1 MKEAKKMTDDK
12 DLAALSAEEK
22 EAKEQGRGIKIPFF
36 SGRLWPGKWRKKDK
50 TLFLKLG
57 AVLVVGLVFMNVVAA
72 DSAGKK
78 VAATDN
84 QAVVIDSDYRNSE
97 AALERRLAE
106 VLSQIKGA
114 GVVQVAVTF
123 STGAES
129 QYAVDTELTDST
141 VIEAAAGSSD
151 SSRQSV
157 ESQQRTTLASQDGQA
172 VLVKQSM
179 PRIEGV
185 LVVSPGAGDGRV
197 KQQLFSSVQSLL
209 GISAHRINI
218 VEGI

>member
-1 MKEAKKMTDDK
+1 MTEDK
-12 DLAALSAEEK
+12 DLAALTAEKEEEK
-22 EAKEQGRGIKIPFF
+22 EQRQGGKIPLF
-36 SGRLWPGKWRKKDK
+36 SGRLWPGNWRKKEK
-50 TLFLKLG
+50 SLFLKLG

-72 DSAGKK
+72 DSAEKK
-78 VAATDN
+78 VTAIDN
-84 QAVVIDSDYRNSE
+84 QAAVIDSDYRNSE

-114 GVVQVAVTF
+114 GAVQVAVTF

-129 QYAVDTELTDST
+129 QYAVDSELTDST
-141 VIEAAAGSSD
+141 VTEAIAGNTD
-151 SSRQSV
+151 SGRQSV
-157 ESQQRTTLASQDGQA
+157 ETQQKTTLASQDGQA

-179 PRIEGV
+179 PQIEGV
-185 LVVSPGAGDGRV
+185 LVVSSGAGDGRV
-197 KQQLFSSVQSLL
+197 KQQLFDSVQSLL